1 MATVTPIL
9 ELDAVRRVFDG
20 VAVVDGVSLALEAG
34 QVTCLL
40 GPSGCGKSTT
50 LRIAAGVD
58 RQSSGRVLLDGQ
70 VVSDDSRHLPPEK
83 RSIGLMFQDFALFP
97 HLSVAENV
105 AFGLRGTGRAETE
118 TRVSDLLARVDLAD
132 FGAKYPHQLSGGEQ
146 QRVALARALAP
157 RPRVLL
163 MDEPFSGLDNRLRD
177 GIRDETLALLKDEGT
192 AVLLVTH
199 EPDEAMRMADRIAL
213 MRAGKIVQQGAP
225 YNLYNAPVDREAAAF
240 FSDIN
245 VIHGVV
251 TNMATDTPF
260 GQFLTPGMVDG
271 TDVEIIIRPQH
282 LKMDFDRG
290 GKGPNPTPSDGVPA
304 RGTVMR
310 ARFMGS
316 ESLVEFRMDYDGSVL
331 KATVPGVFLPKPGT
345 PLWLTFRRDRCFVF
359 PCRKQSRVKDP
370 YALDK
375 HAAQ

>member
-1 MATVTPIL
+1 MSKAISRL
-9 ELDAVRRVFDG
+9 ELQDIHRVFDG
-20 VAVVDGVSLALEAG
+20 DTVVEGLSLSLEAG

-58 RQSSGRVLLDGQ
+58 WQTSGRVFVDGDE
-70 VVSDDSRHLPPEK
+70 VSGPTQHLPPEK
-83 RSIGLMFQDFALFP
+83 RAIGLMFQDFALFP
-97 HLSVAENV
+97 HLNVAENV
-105 AFGLRGTGRAETE
+105 AFGLRRFGKTAINA
-118 TRVSDLLARVDLAD
+118 RVSELLERVHLDG
-132 FGAKYPHQLSGGEQ
+132 FGEKYPHQLSGGEQ

-199 EPDEAMRMADRIAL
+199 EPEEAMRMADQIAL
-213 MRAGKIVQQGAP
+213 MRAGKIVQMGAP
-225 YNLYNAPVDREAAAF
+225 YNIYNNPVDRESAAF

-251 TNMATDTPF
+251 KNTLTDTPF
-260 GQFLTPGMVDG
+260 GQFLTPGMVNDA
-271 TDVEIIIRPQH
+271 DVEIIIRPQH

-290 GKGPNPTPSDGVPA
+290 GKGPNPTPRDGVPA
-304 RGTVMR
+304 RGVVTR
-310 ARFMGS
+310 ARFIGA
-316 ESLVEFRMDYDGSVL
+316 ESLVEFLMDYDGSTL
-331 KATVPGVFLPKPGT
+331 HATVPGVFLPKIDT
-345 PLWLTFRRDRCFVF
+345 SLWLTIRRDRCFVF
-359 PCRKQSRVKDP
+359 PCRNQRLGIDP
-370 YALDK
+370 YLREDAV
-375 HAAQ
+375 